1 MHHEDDI
8 IKMLHSKPT
17 SNTFS
22 PAAGTLPLT
31 KNANKSAT
39 FRVLTKNVS
48 LFMLAFSLLLFYPWK
63 EFVL

>member
-22 PAAGTLPLT
+22 PAAGTLPLQ
-31 KNANKSAT
+31 NANKSAT
-39 FRVLTKNVS
+39 FRVLTKNAA
-48 LFMLAFSLLLFYPWK
+48 LFMLAVSLLLFYPWK